1 MVFFTGRLAAPAGS
15 PSFQVSLMF
24 SPIHITCKGI
34 RRKSGGILAKGGTEP
49 AVKRTT
55 DKGFFKVKDP
65 TRFIMPNSWTPA

>member
-1 MVFFTGRLAAPAGS
+1 
-15 PSFQVSLMF
+15 MF